1 MNAPTNGSPSRPI
14 TAPKP
19 PRPPTLPKPKPRRI
33 HDAERAHRERE
44 LDARIEAVGPA
55 MARFDSFLLAN
66 GIQPRELLCG
76 RAMAIWSGRPMTTNN
91 QPRRWIF

>member
-1 MNAPTNGSPSRPI
+1 MSKPT
-14 TAPKP
+14 TTT
-19 PRPPTLPKPKPRRI
+19 PRPKPRRI
-33 HDAERAHRERE
+33 HDAKRAAAEAR
-44 LDARIEAVGPA
+44 LDAAIEAIKPA

-76 RAMAIWSGRPMTTNN
+76 RAMALWSGRPMITNH